1 MKLLYEVLKET
12 DQSFRNVNQKKTRNM
27 QKYLLFLFIFI
38 VSSFVAT
45 SVGSSGSPQVKDFL
59 WFHPQNTTVDG
70 LVEIADNVIK
80 KNLLIDDKE
89 VMCMAKNIF
98 FEAAVESTAGK
109 LAVAQV
115 TLNRVNSKYYPNTVC
130 EVVYEGPTYTA
141 SDGQRLP
148 KRDRC
153 QFSWYCDGKD
163 DEPREDS
170 RLWIDIQELAKYVLL
185 RQDELPDITDG
196 ALNYHADYIAAPRW
210 AGRKLKTAKI
220 DTHIFYRP
228 RTLRL

>member
-12 DQSFRNVNQKKTRNM
+12 DQNFRNVNPKKTRNM
-27 QKYLLFLFIFI
+27 QKYLLFLFVLI
-38 VSSFVAT
+38 VSTFVA
-45 SVGSSGSPQVKDFL
+45 SPVGSSGSPRGDFL
-59 WFHPQNTTVDG
+59 WFHPQNTAIDG
-70 LVEIADNVIK
+70 LVEIADNVIT
-80 KNLLIDDKE
+80 KNLLVDEKE
-89 VMCMAKNIF
+89 LLCMAKNIF
-98 FEAAVESTAGK
+98 FEAAIESTAGK

-130 EVVYEGPTYTA
+130 GVVYEGLHYTT
-141 SDGQRLP
+141 SNGLQLP
-148 KRDRC
+148 VRDRC
-153 QFSWYCDGKD
+153 QFSWYCDGKG
-163 DEPREDS
+163 DEPRKNTK
-170 RLWIDIQELAKYVLL
+170 LWADTQELAKYVLL

-210 AGRKLKTAKI
+210 AGRKHKTAKI

>member
-1 MKLLYEVLKET
+1 MKLLYEALKET
-12 DQSFRNVNQKKTRNM
+12 DRSFRNVNPIKRGTM
-27 QKYLLFLFIFI
+27 QKYLLFLFVFI

-45 SVGSSGSPQVKDFL
+45 SVGSSGSPRGDFL

-70 LVEIADNVIK
+70 LVEIADNVVK

-89 VMCMAKNIF
+89 LLCMAKNIF

-130 EVVYEGPTYTA
+130 EVVYEGPHYTA
-141 SDGQRLP
+141 SNGLQLP
-148 KRDRC
+148 VRDRC
-153 QFSWYCDGKD
+153 QFSWYCDGKGD
-163 DEPREDS
+163 DPRQDT
-170 RLWIDIQELAKYVLL
+170 RLWTDTQELAKYVLL
-185 RQDELPDITDG
+185 RQDDLLDITDG
-196 ALNYHADYIAAPRW
+196 ALNYHADYIDAPRW
-210 AGRKLKTAKI
+210 AGRKHRTAKI

-228 RTLRL
+228 RTLRM

>member
-12 DQSFRNVNQKKTRNM
+12 DRNIRNVNPKKTRNM
-27 QKYLLFLFIFI
+27 QKYLLFLFVLI
-38 VSSFVAT
+38 VSVFVYT
-45 SVGSSGSPQVKDFL
+45 SVGSADKPKDFL

-98 FEAAVESTAGK
+98 FEAAIESTAGK

-130 EVVYEGPTYTA
+130 GVVYEGPHYTA
-141 SDGQRLP
+141 SNGLQLP
-148 KRDRC
+148 IRDRC
-153 QFSWYCDGKD
+153 QFSWYCDGKG
-163 DEPREDS
+163 DEPRVES
-170 RLWIDIQELAKYVLL
+170 RLWTDTQELAKYVLL

-196 ALNYHADYIAAPRW
+196 ALNYHADYITAPRW
-210 AGRKLKTAKI
+210 AGRKHKTAKI

-228 RTLRL
+228 RTLRM

>member
-12 DQSFRNVNQKKTRNM
+12 DRSFRNVNPKKTRNM
-27 QKYLLFLFIFI
+27 QKYLLFLFVLI
-38 VSSFVAT
+38 VSVFVYT
-45 SVGSSGSPQVKDFL
+45 SVGSADKPKDFL
-59 WFHPQNTTVDG
+59 WFHPHNTTIDG

-98 FEAAVESTAGK
+98 FEAAIESTAGK

-130 EVVYEGPTYTA
+130 GVVYEGPHYTA
-141 SDGQRLP
+141 SNGLQLP
-148 KRDRC
+148 IRDRC
-153 QFSWYCDGKD
+153 QFSWYCDGKG
-163 DEPREDS
+163 DEPRENT
-170 RLWIDIQELAKYVLL
+170 RLWNDTQELAKYVLL

-196 ALNYHADYIAAPRW
+196 ALHYHADYITAPRW
-210 AGRKLKTAKI
+210 AGRKHKTAKI

-228 RTLRL
+228 RTLRM

>member
-1 MKLLYEVLKET
+1 
-12 DQSFRNVNQKKTRNM
+12 M
-27 QKYLLFLFIFI
+27 QKYLLFLFVFI
-38 VSSFVAT
+38 ASTVMAST
-45 SVGSSGSPQVKDFL
+45 VGSGQGSSRDFI

-80 KNLLIDDKE
+80 KNLLIDDE
-89 VMCMAKNIF
+89 AVTCMAKNIF

-115 TLNRVNSKYYPNTVC
+115 TLNRVESKHYPNTVC
-130 EVVYEGPTYTA
+130 EVVYEGPHYTA
-141 SDGQRLP
+141 SDGQLLP

-153 QFSWYCDGKD
+153 QFSWYCDGRGD
-163 DEPREDS
+163 DPREGSKMWDEA
-170 RLWIDIQELAKYVLL
+170 QELARYILL

-196 ALNYHADYIAAPRW
+196 ALHYHANYIDAPRW
-210 AGRKLKTAKI
+210 ASHKRVSTRI

-228 RTLRL
+228 KYKSL